1 MQRLVEAL
9 TASINPTLLTRRIA
23 EQTCLFSPKA
33 SGAAVSICTP
43 DDCLAVVSA
52 HGAAASQLGRVV
64 PREGTFE
71 ARALQSRRPEV
82 VDDAY
87 DDPRLQPAVR
97 TLALDLD
104 IRSWVA
110 IPLYHNDA
118 AIGALSVVAT
128 APFAFDALDINA
140 ISSLSRLVSAL
151 IGSHSEL
158 SRLLEDLFN
167 DTDHTSHRPSTARF
181 LAALMIPER
190 ADQNHLHDR
199 LDTMLA
205 AGTLQPVFQPIVDL
219 RTRDIVALEALC
231 RFPGTGEDD
240 VAQWFSNARG
250 LGRGIDLEV
259 RALETII
266 DASGEIPRRM
276 PVAVNLSPAAAS
288 HHHVQRLLMTCDRD
302 MVVEIT
308 EHEPF
313 PDDLGKALEPLRRNG
328 IKIAIDDAGAGYA
341 NLNQIL
347 RLRPDIVKIDG
358 ELTTGIEND
367 PVRRA
372 LTFSIVRLAQELGA
386 RTIAEAVENDA
397 QQYVITRLGINYGQ
411 GFHFGRPG
419 AAHEL
424 LPLLAA
430 DCPV

>member
-1 MQRLVEAL
+1 MQRLVDAL
-9 TASINPTLLTRRIA
+9 TASINPALLTRRIA

-43 DDCLAVVSA
+43 DDCLAIVSA
-52 HGAAASQLGRVV
+52 HGAAASQLGRVL
-64 PREGTFE
+64 PRDSTFQ

-82 VDDAY
+82 VNDAY
-87 DDPRLQPAVR
+87 DDPRLLPAVR
-97 TLALDLD
+97 ALALDLD

-110 IPLYHNDA
+110 IPLYHNDT
-118 AIGALSVVAT
+118 AIGALSVVA
-128 APFAFDALDINA
+128 AEPFAFDELDVAA

-158 SRLLEDLFN
+158 SRLLEDLFDN
-167 DTDHTSHRPSTARF
+167 DDHTPHRPSTARF

-205 AGTLQPVFQPIVDL
+205 EGAMQPVFQPIVDL
-219 RTRDIVALEALC
+219 RTHDIVAFEGLC

-240 VAQWFSNARG
+240 VAQWFSNARR
-250 LGRGIDLEV
+250 LGRGIDLEL
-259 RALETII
+259 RALETILE
-266 DASGEIPRRM
+266 ACGRLPRPV
-276 PVAVNLSPAAAS
+276 PVAVNLSPVAAS
-288 HHHVQRLLMTCDRD
+288 NHDVQQLLLGADRD
-302 MVVEIT
+302 MVLEIT

-313 PDDLGKALEPLRRNG
+313 PDDLGQALEPLRRHG
-328 IKIAIDDAGAGYA
+328 IRVAIDDAGAGYA

-358 ELTTGIEND
+358 ELTTGIDND

-372 LTFSIVRLAQELGA
+372 LAFSIVRLSQELGA
-386 RTIAEAVENDA
+386 RTIAEAVETDA
-397 QQYVITRLGINYGQ
+397 QQYVVTRLGIDYGQ
-411 GFHFGRPG
+411 GFHFGRPVPAHQILAQM
-419 AAHEL
+419 AAG
-424 LPLLAA
+424 
-430 DCPV
+430 CPA